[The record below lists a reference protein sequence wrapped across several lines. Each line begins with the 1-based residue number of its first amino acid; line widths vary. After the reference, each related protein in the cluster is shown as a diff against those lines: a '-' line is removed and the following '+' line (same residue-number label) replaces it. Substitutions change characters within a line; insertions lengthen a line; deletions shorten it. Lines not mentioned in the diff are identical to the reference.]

1 MQTISWQKVVNQI
14 VKIKKNNPVTLNTNQ
29 NSQERLDA
37 HNITNR
43 IMRQENYLIA
53 LFNKDLLNLTVPI
66 PFIERR
72 QFLTKAL
79 EFNLNYWILNY
90 VFNDQG
96 QVRKTFIK
104 DGKRH
109 ELIEG

>member
-1 MQTISWQKVVNQI
+1 MQTISWQKVVNQT

-37 HNITNR
+37 HSITNR

-53 LFNKDLLNLTVPI
+53 LFNRDLLNLTLPI
-66 PFIERR
+66 PFIGRR

-79 EFNLNYWILNY
+79 EFNLNYCILNY

-104 DGKRH
+104 DCKRD